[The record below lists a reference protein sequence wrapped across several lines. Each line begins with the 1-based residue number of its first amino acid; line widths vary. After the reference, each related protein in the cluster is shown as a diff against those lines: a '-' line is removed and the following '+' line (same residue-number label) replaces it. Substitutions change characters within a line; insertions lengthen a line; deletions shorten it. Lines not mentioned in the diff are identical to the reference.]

1 VSDTAE
7 TVEAVAPEAAAP
19 AATPEPS
26 PSDDLRSAIS
36 AAWAEVEGRTETQDE
51 TPEPETEDAPE
62 RDERGRF
69 VGKEQEAAPDEVQ
82 AEAPEATRPALPPE
96 LEPVKSVLDEFKP
109 LYESRGLPP
118 SEAVRALFQA
128 QRALQERPYEAIQ
141 LLARDFGVDLTKFA
155 PQPAPNDPN
164 RGGQTVQ
171 EPNYAAL
178 MQKVQQLEGAIVQR
192 EQAAEQA
199 AAAQINQTIQQ
210 FASDPKHTH
219 FPAVRQMMGALM
231 QAGTANDLATAYEM
245 ACRAHPEVFKA
256 IQQAEQ
262 AARAKADTAARSQ
275 AAAQAKAKAVS
286 VRGSPAVNGFTKPPE
301 TLRETIQAAFAGR
314 LN

>member
-1 VSDTAE
+1 MSDTAE
-7 TVEAVAPEAAAP
+7 TVEAVAPDVAA
-19 AATPEPS
+19 PEPS
-26 PSDDLRSAIS
+26 AADDLRSAIS
-36 AAWAEVEGRTETQDE
+36 AAWAEVEGRAETPDAA
-51 TPEPETEDAPE
+51 PEPETDDAPE
-62 RDERGRF
+62 RDAQGRF
-69 VGKEQEAAPDEVQ
+69 VGKEQEAAPDEVK
-82 AEAPEATRPALPPE
+82 AEAPETTRPALPPE

-155 PQPAPNDPN
+155 PQPQAAPQVPGD
-164 RGGQTVQ
+164 
-171 EPNYAAL
+171 PNYAAL
-178 MQKVQQLEGAIVQR
+178 MQKVQQLEGTIAQR

>member
-7 TVEAVAPEAAAP
+7 TVEAVAPEAAA
-19 AATPEPS
+19 PEPS

-36 AAWAEVEGRTETQDE
+36 AAWAEVEGRAETQDAA
-51 TPEPETEDAPE
+51 PEPETDDAPD

-69 VGKEQEAAPDEVQ
+69 VGKEQEATPDEVQ
-82 AEAPEATRPALPPE
+82 AEAPETPRPALPPD

-155 PQPAPNDPN
+155 PQPQPQAAPQVPGD
-164 RGGQTVQ
+164 
-171 EPNYAAL
+171 PNYAAL
-178 MQKVQQLEGAIVQR
+178 MQKVQQLEGTIEQR
-192 EQAAEQA
+192 ERAAEQA
-199 AAAQINQTIQQ
+199 AAAQINQTIHQ
-210 FASDPKHTH
+210 FASDPKHVH

-256 IQQAEQ
+256 TQQAEQ

>member
-1 VSDTAE
+1 MSDTAE
-7 TVEAVAPEAAAP
+7 TVEAVAPDVAA
-19 AATPEPS
+19 PEPS
-26 PSDDLRSAIS
+26 ASDDLRAAIS
-36 AAWAEVEGRTETQDE
+36 KAWDEVAAEPEVEEAA
-51 TPEPETEDAPE
+51 PEPEAEAAE
-62 RDERGRF
+62 RDEKGRF
-69 VGKEQEAAPDEVQ
+69 VGKEQETTNEVQ
-82 AEAPEATRPALPPE
+82 AEAAETSRPALPPE

-118 SEAVRALFQA
+118 SEAVRALFRA
-128 QRALQERPYEAIQ
+128 QQALQERPYEAIQ
-141 LLARDFGVDLTKFA
+141 VLARDFGVDLSKFA
-155 PQPAPNDPN
+155 PQPQQQAAQPPSD
-164 RGGQTVQ
+164 
-171 EPNYAAL
+171 PNYAAL
-178 MQKVQQLEGAIVQR
+178 MQKVQQLEGALTAR

-210 FASDPKHTH
+210 FASDPKHVH
-219 FPAVRQMMGALM
+219 FPAVRKVMGALM
-231 QAGTANDLATAYEM
+231 QAGEANDLADAYDK

-286 VRGSPAVNGFTKPPE
+286 VRGSPGFSGAGGATDNMSRRQLLE
-301 TLRETIQAAFAGR
+301 AAYDGR